1 MDKDFSFTVRDLP
14 KPERP
19 RERLQ
24 KLGPEAL
31 SSQELLA
38 LVIGRGIPKKSVM
51 TIAQELLA
59 RFGNVKAISQATLE
73 ELSQIKGIGIAKA
86 AQIKACFE
94 LARERGFR
102 TAGLVP
108 FDIKN
113 PEAVV
118 KAIRASIQG

>member
-1 MDKDFSFTVRDLP
+1 M
-14 KPERP
+14 
-19 RERLQ
+19 
-24 KLGPEAL
+24 GPEAL

-94 LARERGFR
+94 LGRARGFR
-102 TAGLVP
+102 AAGSGP
-108 FDIKN
+108 F
-113 PEAVV
+113 
-118 KAIRASIQG
+118 